1 MVGALVLAQA
11 LVLDARLLAHP
22 DTGPYPGLD
31 QTQYVKLGGHPWE
44 PAAALISGSAHGN
57 RVVVLSLTSRPDT
70 LEMLL
75 GPSDRYVF
83 VGGSSPLAAQAQF
96 AVYDHS
102 NPFVDIQAEERA
114 RKPRAC
120 KPVATYGR
128 PDGGPDVTL
137 YR

>member
-1 MVGALVLAQA
+1 
-11 LVLDARLLAHP
+11 
-22 DTGPYPGLD
+22 
-31 QTQYVKLGGHPWE
+31 
-44 PAAALISGSAHGN
+44 
-57 RVVVLSLTSRPDT
+57 
-70 LEMLL
+70 MLL

-102 NPFVDIQAEERA
+102 NPFVDIQAKSVLDKSGLR
-114 RKPRAC
+114 
-120 KPVATYGR
+120 PVATYGR